1 MLSKDNILINPEI
14 RIETTNRCQA
24 KCKICPHDQMT
35 RRQETMSFQTFTY
48 IVSQLMK
55 YKPEMVTLFGM
66 GEPLMDKGL
75 IEKIEFCTQHGLDTF
90 ITTNAGLLDF
100 EMINGLIEAGLTM
113 IRFSIHA
120 EIDKDTQERNIS
132 NFISTNQIK
141 FNNQVETHI
150 SIVLEG
156 SFVNFVTGLPEEK
169 IKDLMIKIWE
179 PHVDYLEIWKP
190 HNWAGAKTYRIIDR
204 KKNTCGRP
212 FCGPLQVNVDG
223 YVMICCFDYNSEMTI
238 GNLNHQSLEEILQ
251 GESYEC
257 IKAAHEVGVIQM
269 LPCVNCD
276 QLNEYTDENNPLLYS
291 NRDKN
296 KTLGK
301 TSSNKF
307 NLGDYI

>member
-1 MLSKDNILINPEI
+1 MLDKDNILINPEI
-14 RIETTNRCQA
+14 RIETTNHCQA
-24 KCKICPHDQMT
+24 NCKICPHDQMT
-35 RRQETMSFQTFTY
+35 RRQETMSFHSFSY
-48 IVSQLMK
+48 IVSRLVK
-55 YKPEMVTLFGM
+55 YKPETVSLFGM

-75 IEKIEFCTQHGLDTF
+75 IAKIDFCTDNGLDTF
-90 ITTNAGLLDF
+90 ITTNASLLDL
-100 EMINGLIEAGLTM
+100 EVINSLIKAGLTM
-113 IRFSIHA
+113 IRFSLHA
-120 EIDKDTQERNIS
+120 EVDKIVQERNIA
-132 NFISTNQIK
+132 NFISTNQVK
-141 FNNQVETHI
+141 FDNQVEVHVSVVFEEETL
-150 SIVLEG
+150 SIE
-156 SFVNFVTGLPEEK
+156 NI
-169 IKDLMIKIWE
+169 IKHWE

-223 YVMICCFDYNSEMTI
+223 SVMICCFDYNSEMTI
-238 GNLNHQSLEEILQ
+238 GNLNHQNLEEILQ

-257 IKAAHEVGVIQM
+257 IKAAHEMGIIQM